1 MRSQILPVLIL
12 VQLWAIQSAPAQ
24 ETSAAPAPGTVAP
37 PTPAPVE
44 TSPVAALAAEAAAP
58 APRDTT
64 WKKELVGGLNLASSY
79 YDNWSQ
85 GGDDNIAWGAS
96 LKGRLEHD
104 DSDWNWTTTG
114 LAKYGQVKLGD
125 QALRKTDDDLEAQTV
140 LSRKLT
146 SYVAPYVSASF
157 QTQFA
162 RGYQYPSETVPPISV
177 SNFLDPLYMIQS
189 AGVGTMP
196 LDWLRT
202 RAGAAVHETRTD
214 EYRTWANGPNSAGRK
229 AWDVQPGVEWV
240 TDLKK
245 TVADKLLL
253 ESALATFSN
262 LKGWDAAVLDWTS
275 TVSYQFSKYINVN
288 ASGELHRDIQQSH
301 GWQWK
306 HQLALGLNYSFL

>member
-1 MRSQILPVLIL
+1 MHRSLFPVFL
-12 VQLWAIQSAPAQ
+12 VFQLWSVQSVLAQ
-24 ETSAAPAPGTVAP
+24 EPPAAPVPGTVAP
-37 PTPAPVE
+37 PTPAPVQ
-44 TSPVAALAAEAAAP
+44 TSPEPAPAGAVAAP

-64 WKKELVGGLNLASSY
+64 WKKELVGGFNVASSY

-85 GGDDNIAWGAS
+85 GGEDNIAWGAS

-114 LAKYGQVKLGD
+114 LAKFGQVKLGD
-125 QALRKTDDDLEAQTV
+125 QAIRKTDDDLEAQTV

-146 SYVAPYVSASF
+146 EYVAPYVSASF

-162 RGYQYPSETVPPISV
+162 RGYQYPSDTVPPISV
-177 SNFLDPLYMIQS
+177 SNFLDPLYTIQS

-202 RAGAAVHETRTD
+202 RVGAAVHETRTD
-214 EYRTWANGPNSAGRK
+214 EYRAWANGPNSTGRK
-229 AWDVQPGVEWV
+229 AWKVEPGAEWV

-253 ESALATFSN
+253 ESTLATFSN

-275 TVSYQFSKYINVN
+275 TVSYQFSKYFNVN
-288 ASGELHRDIQQSH
+288 ASGELHRDIQQFD